1 MPVKTIEQEKKDFY
15 SYALYIQDNR
25 GYKKSWL
32 YVIFREYFGET
43 PSKDLTDSCSPKKP
57 NQFFMDWLNS
67 TQKRNTNDAATIADE
82 RRKQELQEAQKKPK
96 PNSKKKPDY
105 AKLRIDRAIYNE
117 VKAIAKAQGIGVQE
131 AFRQAMYNYIK
142 KHR

>member
-15 SYALYIQDNR
+15 SYALYIQYNR

-43 PSKDLTDSCSPKKP
+43 PSKDIIDNCRPKKP

-82 RRKQELQEAQKKPK
+82 RRKQEQQEAQKKPK

-131 AFRQAMYNYIK
+131 AFRQAMYDYIK

>member
-43 PSKDLTDSCSPKKP
+43 PSKDIIDNCCPKKP

-67 TQKRNTNDAATIADE
+67 TQKRNTNDAATITDK
-82 RRKQELQEAQKKPK
+82 RRKQEQQEAEKKPK
-96 PNSKKKPDY
+96 ENSKKKPDY
-105 AKLRIDRAIYNE
+105 AKIRMDRAIYNE
-117 VKAIAKAQGIGVQE
+117 IKAIAKAQGVSVQE
-131 AFRQAMYNYIK
+131 AFRQAMYDYIK